1 MLKSKWA
8 ENWQYPE
15 GRIPRVCG
23 AVAAGRTRQVE
34 GVGEDGEGQLSVS
47 QVCHIFSAL
56 WFTLLEF
63 EQNVHEVESIF
74 I

>member
-1 MLKSKWA
+1 MLKSKSA

-23 AVAAGRTRQVE
+23 AVAAGCTRQVE

-47 QVCHIFSAL
+47 KVCHIFSAL
-56 WFTLLEF
+56 
-63 EQNVHEVESIF
+63 
-74 I
+74 